1 MTHALHK
8 RLSILILVLGL
19 LAGCGL
25 ALWSPQAMAQTLSL
39 DLEELGS
46 TATARLIQIVAFIAI
61 ITLAPSLLVMTT
73 SFTRIV
79 VVLSFLRTALGTQ
92 QSPPTQVMI
101 ALALFMTL
109 FIMTPTLE
117 RSYNEGLVPMLNEDI
132 DQLEGLKRLA
142 QPFHDFMIIH
152 SRERDL
158 KLFVEMAKVENVT
171 STRELPYQVVIPA
184 FMISELRRA
193 FEIGFLIFMP
203 FLIIDMVVSSVLMA
217 MGMMML
223 PPVMISV
230 PFKLI
235 FFVLVDGWYLIVGS
249 LVQSYAVPPGNLSPD
264 IPIVVEPSGQGA
276 N

>member
-1 MTHALHK
+1 MTHALPK